1 MFKHPAKSLLAS
13 LLTLSFCNFAS
24 ADTGLLRQP
33 SISREH
39 LAFVYSGDIW
49 LAERDGKNPRRL
61 TNHPAA
67 EFAPMF
73 SPDGKWLAFSASYD
87 RNTDVYVMPVNGG
100 EARRLTWHP
109 GVDTVVGWSADSKRI
124 VFSSNREIAV
134 SRSSHL
140 YEVALEGGEEKKFM
154 AAIAHEGSWS
164 ADGKWL
170 AYRPYPQAYA
180 GAAGWRQ
187 HRGGTTPPIWL
198 IDAAKQ
204 QWEKIPH
211 ENASD
216 KSPVWVGDNVYF
228 ISDRNDGVANIFMYQ
243 RSSKTVKQVSR
254 ETEWDVRNLSAYEQ
268 KLVYE
273 VGGKLKEL
281 DTQTGQTQ
289 TLSIDL
295 AALAAQA
302 YQVRPQWKDV
312 APYITAA
319 RLSPGAKRVVVS
331 ARGEVFTV
339 PVKDGSVRNLTETS
353 GVREKDALWSADGKQ
368 IAYIDDAS
376 GHHQIVLR
384 EQTGGEKSKR
394 YDLGKIGYYSLLEWS
409 PDSQII
415 VFQDNHLQLFALHL
429 GQGKIVT
436 LDKSLRRNQF
446 SVSFSPDSR
455 YLAYAVSGL
464 NHFSQVKVYD
474 FQTQAKHAIT
484 DGMSDAS
491 NPVFAHD
498 YLYFTASTNT
508 GPAHVGLDMSTQERP
523 LRQGIYALVL
533 AADGKSPL
541 LPKSGDEEVKKA
553 AAAKAE
559 PAKPDAPKTE
569 AKAEAGGDDTAA
581 GDSKA
586 EAGKALDKAATDKAA
601 ADKNSA
607 AKAKKVKIDFANLS
621 QRIIALPVAERN
633 YSTLKV
639 AADGALF
646 FLERPQAGASNEAP
660 AERSPNVANLYRFNF
675 EDKKAKLVKPGI
687 ASFSLSADG
696 KKVLLLSGG
705 AAARLELA
713 DAAERMEAKPI
724 SLADLKMRLD
734 PRAEWAQIFKETWW
748 MEKEFFYDPT
758 MHGLDWDKI
767 YQRYASQ
774 LQYVQ
779 RREDLNDLLLEMI
792 GEMQVGHNVLAG
804 GDVHAEAAVSVGL
817 LGADIRADKGYY
829 RIQKIYRGDVW
840 NPFLNAPLAAPGL
853 DVKEGDYIVAVNGKA
868 LTPSNNFYTAFENTV
883 AKQVQLTVARQLDTQ
898 GKPVSTHQV
907 IVQPVA
913 SDQALRQW
921 QWIESNRAYVE
932 KKTAGKVAYIYLP
945 NTGADGYQYF
955 NRMFYSQADKAAL
968 IIDERRNG
976 GGQAANYITEILAR
990 PYLAG
995 WKDRD
1000 ALIFNT
1006 PGAAIMGPKAML
1018 IDQDAGSGGDFL
1030 PYSFK
1035 RLGLGNLI
1043 GKRTWGGL
1051 IGVSINPPLID
1062 GGHLAVPYF
1071 RFFTPEG
1078 EWRIENEGV
1087 APDLE
1092 VEQNPLEVNRGNDP
1106 QLDAAIADVMTKL
1119 KNYRDP
1125 RLQQAPAPAQL
1136 GK

>member
-1 MFKHPAKSLLAS
+1 MLKYHAKTLLAS
-13 LLTLSFCNFAS
+13 MLALSFCHVAS

-33 SISREH
+33 AISRDH

-49 LAERDGKNPRRL
+49 LADRDGKNPRRL

-87 RNTDVYVMPVNGG
+87 KNTDVYVMPAEGG

-124 VFSSNREIAV
+124 VFASNREIAV
-134 SRSSHL
+134 SRSTHL

-154 AAIAHEGSWS
+154 EAIAHEGSWS

-228 ISDRNDGVANIFMYQ
+228 ISDRNDGVANIFVYQ
-243 RSSKTVKQVSR
+243 RASKTVQQVSR
-254 ETEWDVRNLSAYEQ
+254 ETEWDVRNLTAYDN

-281 DTQTGQTQ
+281 DTQNGQIK
-289 TLSIDL
+289 TLAIDL
-295 AALAAQA
+295 SALAAQA
-302 YQVRPQWKDV
+302 YQVRPHWKD
-312 APYITAA
+312 ASPYITSAQ
-319 RLSPGAKRVVVS
+319 LSPSAKRVVVS

-339 PVKDGSVRNLTETS
+339 PVKDGSVRNLTESS

-368 IAYIDDAS
+368 IAYISDEG

-394 YDLGKIGYYSLLEWS
+394 YDLGKNAYYSLLEWS

-415 VFQDNHLQLFALHL
+415 VFQDNHLQLFALNL
-429 GQGKIVT
+429 SQGKIIA

-446 SVSFSPDSR
+446 NVSFSADSR
-455 YLAYAVSGL
+455 YLAYSVNGV
-464 NHFSQVKVYD
+464 NHYSQIKLYD
-474 FQTQAKHAIT
+474 FQTQSRHTLT

-491 NPVFAHD
+491 NPAFAQD

-541 LPKSGDEEVKKA
+541 LPKTGDEEVKKA
-553 AAAKAE
+553 PAKTE
-559 PAKPDAPKTE
+559 PAKTDATKGDG
-569 AKAEAGGDDTAA
+569 KADAAAEDKAVADGKTAA
-581 GDSKA
+581 EKNTEKSNDKASAEKTADSK
-586 EAGKALDKAATDKAA
+586 T
-601 ADKNSA
+601 
-607 AKAKKVKIDFANLS
+607 KKVKIDFANLS
-621 QRIIALPVAERN
+621 QRIIALPIAERN
-633 YSTLKV
+633 YTTLKV

-646 FLERPQAGASNEAP
+646 FLERPQPGASNEVP
-660 AERSPNVANLYRFNF
+660 AERSPNSANLYRFNY
-675 EDKKAKLVKPGI
+675 EDKKAKLVRSGI
-687 ASFSLSADG
+687 ASFNLSADG
-696 KKVLLLSGG
+696 KKALLISLGSS
-705 AAARLELA
+705 ARLELA
-713 DAAERMEAKPI
+713 DAGERMDAKPI
-724 SLADLKMRLD
+724 SLSDLKMRIN
-734 PRAEWAQIFKETWW
+734 PRAEWQQIFNETWW
-748 MEKEFFYDPT
+748 MEKEFFYDANL
-758 MHGLDWDKI
+758 HGLDWDKV
-767 YQRYASQ
+767 YQRYSPQ
-774 LQYVQ
+774 LKYVQ

-804 GDVHAEAAVSVGL
+804 GDVHNEAAVNVGL
-817 LGADIRADKGYY
+817 LGADIRAEKGHY

-840 NPFLNAPLAAPGL
+840 NPFLTAPLAAPGL
-853 DVKEGDYIVAVNGKA
+853 DIKEGDYILAVNGKPLSA
-868 LTPSNNFYTAFENTV
+868 AVNFYSAFENMV
-883 AKQVQLTVARQLDTQ
+883 GKQVQLSLARQFDAQ
-898 GKPVSTHQV
+898 GKPIAPHQV
-907 IVQPVA
+907 TVQA
-913 SDQALRQW
+913 IANDQALRQW
-921 QWIESNRAYVE
+921 QWIENNRAYVE
-932 KKTAGKVAYIYLP
+932 KKTAGKLAYVYLP

-955 NRMFYSQADKAAL
+955 NRMFYSQADKAGL

-1051 IGVSINPPLID
+1051 IGVSINPGLID

-1071 RFFTPEG
+1071 RFFTPDG

-1087 APDLE
+1087 APDIE
-1092 VEQNPLEVNRGNDP
+1092 VEQNPLEVNRGVDP
-1106 QLDAAIADVMTKL
+1106 QLDAAIADVMAKL
-1119 KNYRDP
+1119 KTYRDP
-1125 RLQQAPAPAQL
+1125 RLQQAPAPAKL